1 MMINTAKIKLNTID
15 DLVNY
20 LLQKKFNIKIS
31 EIIEAIKTFSS
42 NNNGIFDDIEV
53 YQQKTHSNYVFVD
66 TKYPHNKFAG
76 INAHNVGNKGGVFP
90 AAVSQLV
97 RFLKM
102 AYVLR
107 AGSEYLEEMTV
118 EASSQKWV
126 KVSDVEAKKSKM
138 HPGSLKEWVDDE
150 IWVDIRRPKEDG
162 GYEPCGRND
171 TSKGKK
177 PVCVPSNKAKNLDKN
192 EIENRKRQ
200 KAREE
205 KKPNP
210 DKKPNV
216 TKYTEESGGKS
227 NVSKRNIRFVGS
239 MINFQAVDPKMIRK
253 ALMGEE
259 LEEKSLDH
267 NVAPEGT
274 PEDPMKARVQE
285 IFDEAE
291 TNPKVLE
298 ITKDTFE
305 SIFKHFVK
313 FADHYASHYGFDN
326 GDQAVDAVMEDI
338 ETSPNR
344 ELYLSY
350 IGYLEQ
356 ETLKE
361 LDPSSIRHKI
371 LSLAIMIAPE
381 HNIFDSQIA
390 SAMVYGIAS
399 KLKDEFTD

>member
-1 MMINTAKIKLNTID
+1 MEKEAALYKIKPNTDYKGLLKHLSSESQHNIRCS
-15 DLVNY
+15 DLVKMIYDIFDVIYDDRSFEIGLSTKGHLKFYDPVTSETQTFSCHY
-20 LLQKKFNIKIS
+20 LSKTDKFNPSGITRLTRMLNNSFDARENLKPTAS
-31 EIIEAIKTFSS
+31 TSKWRVVKS
-42 NNNGIFDDIEV
+42 NLNKWFD
-53 YQQKTHSNYVFVD
+53 Q
-66 TKYPHNKFAG
+66 G
-76 INAHNVGNKGGVFP
+76 
-90 AAVSQLV
+90 
-97 RFLKM
+97 
-102 AYVLR
+102 
-107 AGSEYLEEMTV
+107 
-118 EASSQKWV
+118 
-126 KVSDVEAKKSKM
+126 
-138 HPGSLKEWVDDE
+138 
-150 IWVDIRRPKEDG
+150 WVDIRRPKEDG
-162 GYEPCGRND
+162 GYEDCGRSD
-171 TSKGKK
+171 TSKGTK
-177 PVCVPSNKAKNLDKN
+177 PVCVPKNKAKSLDK
-192 EIENRKRQ
+192 IENRKRQ
-200 KAREE
+200 KAKEE

-210 DKKPNV
+210 DKKPNK
-216 TKYTEESGGKS
+216 TNYTDESGGKS
-227 NVSKRNIRFVGS
+227 TKSQSNIRFVGS

-253 ALMGEE
+253 ALLGEE

-267 NVAPEGT
+267 NVAPEGM
-274 PEDPMKARVQE
+274 PRDPMKARVEE

-326 GDQAVDAVMEDI
+326 GDQAVDAVMEDSEI
-338 ETSPNR
+338 SPNR

-371 LSLAIMIAPE
+371 LSLAVMIAPE

-390 SAMVYGIAS
+390 STMVYGIAA